1 MRCPKCHYI
10 SFGSVDRCRNC
21 GYEFS
26 LAADAKPLD
35 LPIQPADQPIGPLG
49 DLQLGD
55 RPTDVT
61 AQAALANERADRPS
75 PGQRG
80 AAAPRM
86 DLPLFID
93 RDPLN
98 DAPLIS
104 APSAPRQPLSV
115 RRAPPAVPKPGVER
129 GAAQSLLQ
137 PGPRDA
143 WIDADAGAENAV
155 VQGRGEP
162 PSSVREPVRL
172 KPEATSRTPVDVEED
187 WQVASVLSRFAAGLI
202 DVLILGAI
210 DSGVLFA
217 TLRVLG
223 LTIADV
229 GQLPPIPLIVFL
241 LLLNGGYLTIFTV
254 AGGQTI
260 GKMIAG
266 IKVIAQR
273 PEDDRG
279 FDDYSARVTMGSA
292 VLRAC
297 AYIVS
302 LLPAGL
308 GSPPSSSTAKAARF
322 TIGSPKPA
330 SSKRDSSRRFSRDRR
345 VHRIFP
351 HRAGDR
357 RVGGRPARLRARLV
371 DAIDHARSRVDR
383 RVVRR
388 GRLGGIDRRAILR
401 RHRSGPDRAR

>member
-26 LAADAKPLD
+26 LAPDAKPID
-35 LPIQPADQPIGPLG
+35 LPIQSSDHPIGPLG

-55 RPTDVT
+55 RPSAVT
-61 AQAALANERADRPS
+61 APGSANEMAGNAGDRPS
-75 PGQRG
+75 SGPRG
-80 AAAPRM
+80 PQAPRM

-104 APSAPRQPLSV
+104 APSVPRQPLSV
-115 RRAPPAVPKPGVER
+115 RRAPPGLPKPAPER
-129 GAAQSLLQ
+129 GPAQSLLQ
-137 PGPRDA
+137 PTPREAGIEEDPEEEDEA
-143 WIDADAGAENAV
+143 QPQTRDEPRAGARQAV
-155 VQGRGEP
+155 RN
-162 PSSVREPVRL
+162 EPV
-172 KPEATSRTPVDVEED
+172 ED
-187 WQVASVLSRFAAGLI
+187 WQVAPVFRRLAAGLI

-210 DSGVLFA
+210 DFGVLFA

-223 LTIADV
+223 LTVDDIA
-229 GQLPPIPLIVFL
+229 QLPPIPLIVFL

-279 FDDYSARVTMGSA
+279 FDEYSARVTMGSA
-292 VLRAC
+292 VLRAS

-308 GSPPSSSTAKAARF
+308 GFVA
-322 TIGSPKPA
+322 ILL
-330 SSKRDSSRRFSRDRR
+330 DREG
-345 VHRIFP
+345 
-351 HRAGDR
+351 RALHDR
-357 RVGGRPARLRARLV
+357 LAET
-371 DAIDHARSRVDR
+371 
-383 RVVRR
+383 RVVK
-388 GRLGGIDRRAILR
+388 A
-401 RHRSGPDRAR
+401 